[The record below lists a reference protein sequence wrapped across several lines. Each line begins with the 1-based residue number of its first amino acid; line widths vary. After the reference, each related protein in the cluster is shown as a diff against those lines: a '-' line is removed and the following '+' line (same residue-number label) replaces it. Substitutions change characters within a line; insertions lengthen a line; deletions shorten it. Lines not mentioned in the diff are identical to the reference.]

1 MTFYNI
7 QINFATT
14 FYLMYIMC
22 KLNIHKL
29 DTWTNIN
36 ILQHKRYT
44 YPIQPKDIEI
54 KLIQI

>member
-1 MTFYNI
+1 
-7 QINFATT
+7 
-14 FYLMYIMC
+14 MYIMY

-29 DTWTNIN
+29 DTWTNKN